1 MIFRCKIII
10 GIRRC
15 CLCAFENFVP
25 LYCDQKT
32 ATGSA
37 KFSSAGE
44 KMFVHRQT
52 IVNPPTG
59 LKTTGLQTGD
69 VG

>member
-1 MIFRCKIII
+1 M
-10 GIRRC
+10 
-15 CLCAFENFVP
+15 CAFENFVP